1 MEDHTKTDI
10 TLEIARALHGDYDG
24 VGVVIQSYL
33 RRSDADIDRLIVD
46 RTRVRLCKGAYDE
59 PATVAFPSKAEVDRS
74 YTELAERLLSGGHYP
89 AMATHDDAIVNH
101 IIEFARANGIGADRF
116 EFQML
121 YGVRRDLQQALVD
134 QGWTVRVYVPY
145 GTQWYPYYMR
155 RLAERPANV
164 LFILRSLL
172 REGRN

>member
-1 MEDHTKTDI
+1 MEDHTKTEI
-10 TLEIARALHGDYDG
+10 TLDMVRTLRRDYDG

-33 RRSDADIDRLIVD
+33 RRSADDVEAMIAS

-59 PATVAFPSKAEVDRS
+59 PASVAFSTKAEVDRS
-74 YTELAERLLSGGHYP
+74 YAELTQRLLVGGPYP
-89 AMATHDDAIVNH
+89 AIATHDEKL
-101 IIEFARANGIGADRF
+101 IEQTIDFARANGIGADEF

-121 YGVRRDLQQALVD
+121 YGVRRDLQQWLVD
-134 QGWTVRVYVPY
+134 EGWTVRVYVPY

-164 LFILRSLL
+164 LFILRSVL
-172 REGRN
+172 REGRG